1 VEPSTASEADRR
13 SEGLQ
18 PWLVSLQSPFLLFIA
33 LLISYLVLFSA
44 ALSTLTQRCS
54 DAEEK
59 YTQSQ
64 ADLNQTFAF
73 LDSARTLNSS
83 LNAQLDSEKMAY
95 EVNFLDCFCFAF
107 FPSMLSAILTSRR
120 RDKRS
125 LLLTTIWTDYIVT
138 PAIP

>member
-1 VEPSTASEADRR
+1 MVSESA
-13 SEGLQ
+13 
-18 PWLVSLQSPFLLFIA
+18 VSFLLFIA
-33 LLISYLVLFSA
+33 FLISYLALFST
-44 ALSTLTQRCS
+44 ALPSLTQRCS

-64 ADLNQTFAF
+64 ADLSQVSAF
-73 LDSARTLNSS
+73 LDFARTLNSS

-107 FPSMLSAILTSRR
+107 FASMLSAILACSRR
-120 RDKRS
+120 GGRS
-125 LLLTTIWTDYIVT
+125 LLLATIWTDYIAM

>member
-1 VEPSTASEADRR
+1 
-13 SEGLQ
+13 
-18 PWLVSLQSPFLLFIA
+18 LVSESAVSFFCCLLLFLSYILCSFSSA
-33 LLISYLVLFSA
+33 LPA
-44 ALSTLTQRCS
+44 LTQRCS

-64 ADLNQTFAF
+64 ADLSQVSAF
-73 LDSARTLNSS
+73 LDFARTLNSS

-107 FPSMLSAILTSRR
+107 FASMLSAILACSRR
-120 RDKRS
+120 GGRS
-125 LLLTTIWTDYIVT
+125 LLLATIWTDYIAM